1 MKRIYKYLKDLPHIM
16 KAEIA
21 IAIMLTALIALSLP
35 SLAWFSGSRKL
46 GDLERI
52 DTPTKLFI
60 TASER
65 DDIKYLQL
73 TDIKVSNSQEHKKYY
88 VFCVSGESASNYHLQ
103 LAYTTNN
110 QFEYFIYPAKKLD
123 TQTSECLVT
132 HINHDADGV
141 ETDTSYYAIEK
152 DSSKNLPASPN
163 AFTNNNTDNEYY
175 RLWNG
180 SKVRGSDPIVTR
192 YLNKDGNCLI
202 ANDDMHT
209 DTYNYKRYDD
219 ANANADL
226 EDENAPAKGVGAQLY
241 SEPIYWQALRIPS
254 ELDASNKFINYYIL
268 EVNWEKAAQAA
279 ASTGGL
285 KDDRETDII
294 YIAAEAAS

>member
-88 VFCVSGESASNYHLQ
+88 VFCVSGESATGAMRAPRPSSVSAAAGAH
-103 LAYTTNN
+103 AAH
-110 QFEYFIYPAKKLD
+110 PAAA
-123 TQTSECLVT
+123 
-132 HINHDADGV
+132 DA
-141 ETDTSYYAIEK
+141 I
-152 DSSKNLPASPN
+152 
-163 AFTNNNTDNEYY
+163 FTNSLRPSILLSLPCSSPISTCRRQLHGVKLYQKHY
-175 RLWNG
+175 
-180 SKVRGSDPIVTR
+180 RGSNMNSRSFTPRWLYGIMSRTR
-192 YLNKDGNCLI
+192 K
-202 ANDDMHT
+202 
-209 DTYNYKRYDD
+209 KR
-219 ANANADL
+219 
-226 EDENAPAKGVGAQLY
+226 VCC
-241 SEPIYWQALRIPS
+241 
-254 ELDASNKFINYYIL
+254 
-268 EVNWEKAAQAA
+268 
-279 ASTGGL
+279 T
-285 KDDRETDII
+285 
-294 YIAAEAAS
+294 